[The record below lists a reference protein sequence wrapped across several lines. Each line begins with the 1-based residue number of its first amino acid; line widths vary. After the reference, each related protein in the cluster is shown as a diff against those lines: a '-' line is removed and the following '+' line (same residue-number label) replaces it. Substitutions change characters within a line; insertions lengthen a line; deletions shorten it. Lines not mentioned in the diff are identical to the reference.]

1 MYALYLLTYRF
12 YHLFDLIHTAQNL
25 QQYRCKISA
34 ISLQCCSNNTTATFM
49 QLCAIGVALL
59 FVYVLLSELF

>member
-1 MYALYLLTYRF
+1 MYALYLLLTYRF
-12 YHLFDLIHTAQNL
+12 YHLFDLTHTAQNL

-34 ISLQCCSNNTTATFM
+34 ISLQCCSNITATFM